1 LTVGNR
7 RERRAINHAQ
17 RLRLSEPTEHGPN
30 HGVVAVEGGTSLP
43 IVPMPSLFRLLIFLG
58 MLSGLAYGAVYSL
71 AKFVTLQ
78 PRQITIT
85 VSPDKFIKD

>member
-1 LTVGNR
+1 
-7 RERRAINHAQ
+7 
-17 RLRLSEPTEHGPN
+17 
-30 HGVVAVEGGTSLP
+30 
-43 IVPMPSLFRLLIFLG
+43 MPSLFRLLIFLG